1 MTLSSRPRGHAVK
14 KRKFSEEQIAYA
26 LQQAEPVAPVSCPP
40 CGHVR
45 DSPYIFPAR

>member
-1 MTLSSRPRGHAVK
+1 MK

-26 LQQAEPVAPVSCPP
+26 LKQAEPVSCPP